1 MLLNA
6 HNANAS
12 LEGSTNVDMRL
23 AQRLTPGVKVP
34 ISERAL
40 ILRVLRALRA
50 QGRDLRASK
59 GAARRYFIISSK
71 GVVQR
76 NVDPVALAQE
86 MGLLES
92 WEQLQRKG

>member
-1 MLLNA
+1 
-6 HNANAS
+6 
-12 LEGSTNVDMRL
+12 MRL

>member
-1 MLLNA
+1 
-6 HNANAS
+6 
-12 LEGSTNVDMRL
+12 MRL

-40 ILRVLRALRA
+40 ILRVRRALQA
-50 QGRDLRASK
+50 QGRDLRAAKS
-59 GAARRYFIISSK
+59 AARRYFIISSK
-71 GVVQR
+71 GVAQR
-76 NVDPVALAQE
+76 NVDPLALAQE